1 MSFSSTNLHDPAMGS
16 GATTSSSSSSSA
28 TSSRRPSTLKLNC
41 DSAVS
46 STSSEWTARTE
57 DLTSPADPFGDQS
70 ALVDDNVPIVKRT
83 IIRKVG
89 LKRNSV
95 AVPLDSKQNDLNLDE
110 LCARMMG

>member
-1 MSFSSTNLHDPAMGS
+1 MGS

-95 AVPLDSKQNDLNLDE
+95 AVPLDSKVSHVFIILFLPYSAGQTL
-110 LCARMMG
+110 